1 MKNDRNCCH
10 EQGGGCRP
18 QGFSAEELAQ
28 YDYWRGVNGIKE
40 YLFHICIWFCIF
52 VGIMRDFSVGGILI
66 DFVLAGILGLGCCCM
81 HFKMPRIIKMVLRLS
96 SCMAILMWSWCLIRA
111 LLSPA
116 EDTIAVVVMACA
128 TALFLLPMLLP
139 LSVIWEERWRFR
151 RLSRQQYEKKMK
163 RFRSGLLVK
172 IDAFLR
178 RHPSLCFAD
187 DKEKIFNISGF
198 FYLLLLPIIYIFGVR
213 IIELGD
219 WTIPD
224 EDELR
229 IEKHIVPDKDNM
241 YTALVAITNLYH
253 VGKDG
258 GGDENCDVSD
268 YEFVWLYGDFDD
280 AYKTNSLASRERAR
294 KILADNADF
303 FPAFHAAVARQ
314 GFAVPDSE
322 DEQSHWHEFFNMAR
336 LVSMKAQTA
345 LEDGNMDAA
354 LADIKDI
361 HALGE
366 IWSAVKLESYEKMRN
381 AVAMGVATNKDIMEF
396 IKMIDA
402 DDAAASANRV
412 QAIKGVWE
420 CYSCMEN
427 IHYSCM
433 ENIHSEPMDVGLANL
448 INHIACRFRH
458 PPRQTKF
465 RMAEIIRAQLVDEN
479 NDISFAKNRSARTVF
494 SWFIPGSGCSECV
507 GFIRF
512 TCSERF
518 IRDRFE
524 RLRIRLI
531 LASEKW
537 RRAHNGRNPETLD
550 ALVPE
555 YISSVPVDPWDE
567 ARGKVKYDAAH
578 GVVWSIGNKGEYD
591 YLKAAA
597 ERKKDDFAQAQDDDT
612 REYAFRLDGRRIL
625 IKDSL
630 YMLDCWLRDLEDRI
644 RHEEEKI
651 AGNARDR
658 GEK

>member
-1 MKNDRNCCH
+1 MSNNDEGCSG
-10 EQGGGCRP
+10 QGGGCQP

-28 YDYWRGVNGIKE
+28 YDYWRGINDLKVF
-40 YLFHICIWFCIF
+40 YICIWFCIF

-66 DFVLAGILGLGCCCM
+66 DFVLAGILGLGCWCT
-81 HFKMPRIIKMVLRLS
+81 HFKMPRIIKMVLCLS
-96 SCMAILMWSWCLIRA
+96 SCMAILLWSWCLIRA

-128 TALFLLPMLLP
+128 KALFLLPMLLP
-139 LSVIWEERWRFR
+139 LSVIWERWRFR

-163 RFRSGLLVK
+163 RFRSGLSIK

-187 DKEKIFNISGF
+187 DKEKIFICSGF
-198 FYLLLLPIIYIFGVR
+198 FYLQLLPLIYIFGVR

-224 EDELR
+224 EAELR

-253 VGKDG
+253 VGEDG

-268 YEFVWLYGDFDD
+268 HDFVQSYGDLDD
-280 AYKTNSLASRERAR
+280 ANKTNSLPSRQRAR

-303 FPAFHAAVARQ
+303 FPAFHAAVARK
-314 GFAVPDSE
+314 GFAVTDSN
-322 DEQSHWHEFFNMAR
+322 DEQFEFLIMAFNMAR
-336 LVSMKAQTA
+336 LVLMKAQTA
-345 LEDGNMDAA
+345 LEDGNIDAA

-361 HALGE
+361 HSLGE
-366 IWSAVKLESYEKMRN
+366 IWSAENDGAIGYMCGLGFKLESYEKMRN
-381 AVAMGVATNKDIMEF
+381 AVAMGVANDKAIMEF
-396 IKMIDA
+396 IKMIEA
-402 DDAAASANRV
+402 DDVAASANRER
-412 QAIKGVWE
+412 AIKGEWE
-420 CYSCMEN
+420 
-427 IHYSCM
+427 HYSCM
-433 ENIHSEPMDVGLANL
+433 ENLYSEPKNVCLSNL

-465 RMAEIIRAQLVDEN
+465 RVAEIIRAQLVDEN
-479 NDISFAKNRSARTVF
+479 NDISFAKDRSARTYF

-507 GFIRF
+507 GIIRS
-512 TCSERF
+512 TCSKVF
-518 IRDRFE
+518 VDDRFE

-531 LASEKW
+531 VASEKW

-578 GVVWSIGNKGEYD
+578 GVVWSIGDKGEYD

-597 ERKKDDFAQAQDDDT
+597 ERKKDGSAQAQDDDT
-612 REYAFRLDGRRIL
+612 REYAFRLDGRPIS
-625 IKDSL
+625 SL
-630 YMLDCWLRDLEDRI
+630 P
-644 RHEEEKI
+644 
-651 AGNARDR
+651 
-658 GEK
+658 